1 MGRFRN
7 IMQPCSREKSSELY
21 SLRGLDLGWIH
32 SRSLENMMDF
42 YESELRFIHETKSV
56 GDISKKIVHR
66 LRVEGWVLLQRK
78 ARSECIY
85 HVSDEVI
92 NKFNLK

>member
-7 IMQPCSREKSSELY
+7 IMQSRSREGSSELFE
-21 SLRGLDLGWIH
+21 SRGVDLDWIQ
-32 SRSLENMMDF
+32 SRSLENMMGF
-42 YESELRFIHETKSV
+42 YEPELRFIYETKSV

-66 LRVEGWVLLQRK
+66 LRVEGWIMLQRK

-92 NKFNLK
+92 RKFNLE